1 MKIKTVLLVAATVG
15 FALPGVAMA
24 QQVVGA
30 NGAVL
35 DGMGAGG
42 KVHDGESPEAA
53 LIRELNEELGIRVE
67 ADCLAPLT
75 FASHMYDEFHLL
87 MPLYICRKWDGFVEA
102 REAQAALRP

>member
-42 KVHDGESPEAA
+42 NVQNHYVYDGPPNADVTS
-53 LIRELNEELGIRVE
+53 LITQGIKGRSSRTNSVQCQVFLGQD
-67 ADCLAPLT
+67 DCLQTGHVKHIPTLGE
-75 FASHMYDEFHLL
+75 D
-87 MPLYICRKWDGFVEA
+87 
-102 REAQAALRP
+102 Q